1 MRQDR
6 RRALTDWGVGMAEVP
21 LRPEAVTTEWLS
33 DVLGA
38 EVKSFSSEQIG
49 LGVGLLGR
57 LFRLTLETNG
67 DGPKSVVA
75 KFPTVDENARMHV
88 IEPMNFYEKEI
99 RFYEQAAT
107 DTPIGTPRVYCSHFD
122 PSSRDFV
129 LLLED
134 LSDRRMED
142 QVVGCQS
149 VDALTAV
156 NTLIDLHAHWWE
168 DPKLDSLAWLPKLA
182 DPPYPQVIAGMFKQA
197 WPRALEILG
206 DQINATYRDYGDR
219 YGELVAWFCE
229 KGTEPPVTFVHA
241 DYRLD
246 NLFFA
251 NGHDEPLT
259 VVDWQLSFRGRAGY
273 DVAYF
278 LSQSLTT
285 DARRGCE
292 KELKDAYHDGLA
304 SRGVDYPKDEFEQDY
319 RRTVAFCFC
328 YPIIA
333 GGQIEFT
340 NDRGRELVS
349 DMLDRSIRAIEDN
362 NALDILP

>member
-1 MRQDR
+1 MGQ
-6 RRALTDWGVGMAEVP
+6 VP
-21 LRPEAVTTEWLS
+21 LQPESITSEWLS

-38 EVKSFSSEQIG
+38 KIDGFSSEQIG

-57 LFRLTLETNG
+57 LYRLTLEADG
-67 DGPKSVVA
+67 DAPSSVIA
-75 KFPTVDENARMHV
+75 KFPTLDENARMNV

-99 RFYEQAAT
+99 RFYEQVAK
-107 DTPIGTPRVYCSHFD
+107 DTPVGTPEVYCAHFD
-122 PSSRDFV
+122 PESRDFV

-142 QVVGCQS
+142 QVVGCES
-149 VDALTAV
+149 VDAFTAI

-168 DPKLDSLAWLPKLA
+168 DPRLDSLAWLPRLA

-197 WPRALEILG
+197 WPVALEILG
-206 DQINATYRDYGDR
+206 DRMDNTYQEYGDR
-219 YGELVAWFCE
+219 YTELVGWFTE
-229 KGTEPPVTFVHA
+229 KGTEPPVTFVHG

-251 NGHDEPLT
+251 NGHDNPLT
-259 VVDWQLSFRGRAGY
+259 VVDWQLSFKGRAGY
-273 DVAYF
+273 DLGYF
-278 LSQSLTT
+278 LSQSLTS

-292 KELKDAYHDGLA
+292 KELMKTYHDGLT
-304 SRGVDYPKDEFEQDY
+304 SRGIDYPRAEFDQDY

-328 YPIIA
+328 YPIISA
-333 GGQIEFT
+333 GQIEFT
-340 NDRGRELVS
+340 NERHRALIR

-362 NALDILP
+362 NALDVLP

>member
-21 LRPEAVTTEWLS
+21 LRPEAVTTEWLT

-57 LFRLTLETNG
+57 LYRLTLETNG
-67 DGPKSVVA
+67 DAPRSVIA
-75 KFPTVDENARMHV
+75 KFPTLDENARMNV

-99 RFYEQAAT
+99 RFYEQAAK
-107 DTPIGTPRVYCSHFD
+107 DTPIGTPRVYCAHFD
-122 PSSRDFV
+122 RESRDFV

-142 QVVGCQS
+142 QVVGCGS
-149 VDALTAV
+149 TDASTAID
-156 NTLIDLHAHWWE
+156 TLIELHAHWWE
-168 DPKLDSLAWLPKLA
+168 SPRLDTLSWLPRLE

-197 WPRALEILG
+197 WPVALEILG
-206 DQINATYRDYGDR
+206 ERMGETYKDYGDR
-219 YGELVAWFCE
+219 YADLVAWFCE
-229 KGTEPPVTFVHA
+229 MGTRPPVTFVHG

-251 NGHDEPLT
+251 NGHQQPLT

-273 DVAYF
+273 DLGYF
-278 LSQSLTT
+278 LSQSLAT
-285 DARRGCE
+285 AERRGCE
-292 KELKDAYHDGLA
+292 KELMSTYHDGLT
-304 SRGVDYPKDEFEQDY
+304 SRGVDYPRDEFEQDY

-328 YPIIA
+328 YPVISA
-333 GGQIEFT
+333 GQIEFT
-340 NDRGRELVS
+340 NERHRALIN

-362 NALDILP
+362 RALEILP